1 MLAEFSGK
9 VALVTGGASGI
20 GRAAA
25 VAFAQAGAQVVVAD
39 IDEAGGAETVTLIQD
54 AGGIAVFVHCDV
66 SDESSVRAL
75 LASVHTQFGG
85 LHAAFNNAGTEGVS
99 AEVHAV
105 MSSLWQRTLDINLTG
120 AMLCMKYEVPL
131 MLESGGGA
139 IVNCASILGLVGMPA
154 TAAYTTSKHGMIGL
168 TKATAIELAPKGI
181 RVNAICPG
189 FIETPMLERAG
200 VIASD
205 EAKRAAEALHPMN
218 RLGRAE
224 EVASAAV
231 WLCSAGASFITG
243 VALPV
248 DGGFV
253 AR

>member
-1 MLAEFSGK
+1 MIPESSGK

-25 VAFAQAGAQVVVAD
+25 LAFAESGAWVVVAD
-39 IDEAGGAETVTLIQD
+39 VDDAGGAETAALVQK
-54 AGGIAVFVHCDV
+54 AGGVGMFLHCDV
-66 SDESSVRAL
+66 SDEASVRAL
-75 LASVHTQFGG
+75 MTSVQEEFGG

-99 AEVHAV
+99 AEVHEV

-120 AMLCMKYEVPL
+120 AMLCMKHEVPL

-154 TAAYTTSKHGMIGL
+154 TSAYTASKHGLIGL

-205 EAKRAAEALHPMN
+205 EAKHAAEALHPMN

-231 WLCSAGASFITG
+231 WLCSAGASFVTG

>member
-1 MLAEFSGK
+1 MTAEFANK

-25 VAFAQAGAQVVVAD
+25 FAFASAGARMVVSD
-39 IDEAGGAETVTLIQD
+39 INEAGGRETVAQIEA
-54 AGGIAVFVHCDV
+54 AGGDAVFVQCDV
-66 SDESSVRAL
+66 SDEHSVRSL
-75 LASVHTQFGG
+75 LANVQEHFGA

-99 AEVHAV
+99 QEVREAE
-105 MSSLWQRTLDINLTG
+105 SSIWQRTLDINLTG
-120 AMLCMKYEVPL
+120 AMLCMKHEVPL
-131 MLESGGGA
+131 LLESGGGA

-154 TAAYTTSKHGMIGL
+154 TAAYTASKHGMIGL
-168 TKATAIELAPKGI
+168 TKASAIELAPKGI

-189 FIETPMLERAG
+189 FIETPMLDRAG

-218 RLGRAE
+218 RLGLPH
-224 EVASAAV
+224 EVANAAV
-231 WLCSAGASFITG
+231 WLCSDAASFITG